1 MGNNQ
6 TKMAIGFVIYR
17 PEKSFYERLELI
29 NQVGVQFYVY
39 DNSPEIIDAKI
50 KIESL
55 LHARYLCSGKN
66 EGLGVGLSELCQ
78 TAYKDEFDE
87 LLFFDQDTGFNLK
100 TISFIQSFLN
110 DNITSLIENYS
121 AITFSGS
128 QASNLKNNSPM
139 VNVDFTI
146 NSGSLFLL
154 RNLKKM
160 GWHNKTYFV
169 DGVDYE
175 FCLRS
180 HAAGFRIA
188 KYSNTPCF
196 DHESEQPDRVVTFF
210 GKRLLI
216 RKYSYIRVRDAV
228 YSYVR
233 LIIQALAYG
242 EWIYSIKIMRSF
254 LIYIAGQIL
263 SRISWRNK

>member
-1 MGNNQ
+1 MGNKQ

-29 NQVGVQFYVY
+29 NQAGVPFYVY
-39 DNSPEIIDAKI
+39 DNSPEIIDSQI
-50 KIESL
+50 KVESL

-78 TAYKDEFDE
+78 TAYQDEFHE

-100 TISFIQSFLN
+100 TISFIQNFIN
-110 DNITSLIENYS
+110 DNVACLFENYS

-128 QASNLKNNSPM
+128 HAGNLKNKNNSSLIT
-139 VNVDFTI
+139 VDFSI
-146 NSGSLFLL
+146 NSGSLFFLA
-154 RNLKKM
+154 NLKKM
-160 GWHNKTYFV
+160 GWHNKNYFV

-180 HAAGFRIA
+180 NIAGFKIG
-188 KYSNTPCF
+188 KYFNTPYF
-196 DHESEQPDRVVTFF
+196 DHESEQPDRVVTLF

-216 RKYSYIRVRDAV
+216 RKYSYMRIKDAIH
-228 YSYVR
+228 SYVR
-233 LIIQALAYG
+233 LIFLSLDNG
-242 EWIYSIKIMRSF
+242 KWIFGIKIIRSF
-254 LIYIAGQIL
+254 LIYIAGQVL
-263 SRISWRNK
+263 SRLP